1 MRKEEDAAKVV
12 SDDQR
17 RAAEAKAE
25 LVRINNVVIEDI
37 RVRSDMEEKAKM
49 QALEDDKLRAEV
61 VKRIDEAEKAR
72 ASPVPDAPTAT
83 IT

>member
-1 MRKEEDAAKVV
+1 
-12 SDDQR
+12 
-17 RAAEAKAE
+17 
-25 LVRINNVVIEDI
+25 
-37 RVRSDMEEKAKM
+37 MEEKAKM

-83 IT
+83 ITQKDILEMRAKLGLIWTDYNYRHWESYSER